1 MFNTI
6 KFFTISLFILLL
18 LSPSIVFASDDAY
31 EIITT
36 TAFETYAFN
45 DTGDIDGDNI
55 QDILIGIPKYNDDA
69 TENGKTFLF
78 LGKDVTDNVLEL
90 DKANYVFSGEVD
102 YDHAGSYVM
111 FLDDEDG
118 DGFDE
123 VLIGFGDNEDEQT
136 ILSSELAD
144 YAQTST
150 VAANKNVKY
159 GSTTIYMGVGKTL
172 DCTLNKTALYSGHH
186 NGSLFMFLAG
196 MILIL
201 LGLRIHAKE

>member
-1 MFNTI
+1 MVNTI

-18 LSPSIVFASDDAY
+18 LSPNLVFATDAAY

-36 TAFETYAFN
+36 TAFETYSFN
-45 DTGDIDGDNI
+45 DTGDVDGDGI
-55 QDILIGIPKYNDDA
+55 QDILVGIPKYDDDA
-69 TENGKTFLF
+69 IENGKTFLF

-90 DKANYVFSGEVD
+90 SKANYVFLGEED

-118 DGFDE
+118 DTFDE
-123 VLIGFGDNEDEQT
+123 ILIGFGDNEDEQT

-144 YAQTST
+144 YAQTNT
-150 VAANKNVKY
+150 VVANSNVKY
-159 GSTTIYMGVGKTL
+159 GSTTVYVGVGKTL